1 MKKAFET
8 PYLVA
13 ELISETP
20 CRDGVL
26 TSKVRAA
33 NPKHPE
39 SGRKRLREMA
49 KRFIKLNPNQVPYF
63 YDHNRFFPTGPF
75 KKFCRAEMKRYEQN

>member
-20 CRDGVL
+20 CREGVL

-39 SGRKRLREMA
+39 SGRKRLREIA
-49 KRFIKLNPNQVPYF
+49 RRFRLMTGQVPYH
-63 YDHNRFFPTGPF
+63 YEDNRFFPTGPF
-75 KKFCRAEMKRYEQN
+75 KKFCRAEMKRYEMN